1 MKKIICIIITATL
14 VLTSATTAFAKPSF
28 KGEQQNSQ
36 QTTKY
41 NSSFKSKKQQFKLK
55 ASPVIKYGRFSLPIK
70 PIQAMGATVTFDK
83 ETAILTVVKGTI
95 TIVIDLKNKTVTNNG
110 VADTNSGIFTAK
122 SSKKNIVLI
131 KYIAKALGIRTMFDK
146 DKITVEV
153 PGLDLPTNVT
163 VTPVSS
169 SAIVAN
175 TLNSTTLFMT
185 ASANIKPGQ
194 ATGGKA
200 ELYVGTKLVAK
211 DDIITATDS
220 SLQFTTSD
228 ETPTNAELQVAVPV
242 GGLVTVKLY
251 NADNKYVRSSVAN
264 PTLIVDY
271 ETPTITGFT
280 SAVYNVADNKLYLGV
295 NGVRA
300 IGDKVD
306 VTRISLFDTILA
318 KTYQLTN
325 TPGTGSNGVVGS
337 ESILVINIGSAD
349 KLALVSYGNTT
360 SYLTISVGSLLSDAA
375 GNTSPGFTSAI
386 TIPVTIIK

>member
-1 MKKIICIIITATL
+1 MKRIICIIITATL
-14 VLTSATTAFAKPSF
+14 VLTSATTAFAKPNF
-28 KGEQQNSQ
+28 KGEQQSNQ
-36 QTTKY
+36 QTTK
-41 NSSFKSKKQQFKLK
+41 NSSFKSTKHNFKLK
-55 ASPVIKYGRFSLPIK
+55 AAPVIKYGKISLPIK
-70 PIQAMGATVTFDK
+70 PIKAMGATVTFDK

-110 VADTNSGIFTAK
+110 VADTKSGIFTAK

-131 KYIAKALGIRTMFDK
+131 KYIAKALGVRTMFDK

-163 VTPVSS
+163 VTPVSG
-169 SAIVAN
+169 SAIAN
-175 TLNSTTLFMT
+175 TLNSSTLFMT

-200 ELYVGTKLVAK
+200 ELYVGTKLVAI
-211 DDIITATDS
+211 DSVITVTDS
-220 SLQFTTSD
+220 AIHFTTSD
-228 ETPTNAELQVAVPV
+228 ETPTNAELQAAVPV

-251 NADNKYVRSSVAN
+251 NSDNKYVRSSVAN

-271 ETPTITGFT
+271 ATPMITGFT
-280 SAVYNVADNKLYLGV
+280 SAVYNVADNKLFLGV
-295 NGVRA
+295 NGVSA

-306 VTRISLFDTILA
+306 VTRISLYDTILA

-337 ESILVINIGSAD
+337 TSTLVINIGSAD

-360 SYLTISVGSLLSDAA
+360 TYLTISVGSLLSDAA
-375 GNTSPGFTSAI
+375 GNTSPGFTSAV
-386 TIPVTIIK
+386 TIPVSIIQ